1 VRKGKELRAALP
13 GKLFPLPQKHT
24 KTKGN
29 LITQQEKPKDICNEE
44 NKYRNFNFK
53 SSYPAPIL
61 LFKDIG

>member
-29 LITQQEKPKDICNEE
+29 LITQQEKPKDI
-44 NKYRNFNFK
+44 
-53 SSYPAPIL
+53 L
-61 LFKDIG
+61 